1 MLTHRNKTEEY
12 AMASTSAQSINQK
25 DDGTSTLA
33 TTDQVALLT
42 QKDDLQSELECSEH
56 SPIGLLS
63 EYCQHDHIIRFDLQP
78 LLMSWSGLDIVV
90 SKPEADGTMKKN
102 VSRKDQQPFY
112 ISGKKLISATL
123 SDSDHKQIYSLHSK
137 WTSFHTHY
145 YAKDN
150 QDKKVLTLRGEKICR
165 FNLTATFQNT
175 AVGEYGEEK
184 TLHLKTGMCAKISE
198 LRDETGRLLALI
210 ERPSNAKM
218 FWPNEPF
225 RVSIAPKVD
234 TSMVMAI
241 CLGMHTQLL
250 TFKVGTYYLPSS
262 AGAAANAVSS

>member
-90 SKPEADGTMKKN
+90 SK
-102 VSRKDQQPFY
+102 
-112 ISGKKLISATL
+112 
-123 SDSDHKQIYSLHSK
+123 QIGRAS
-137 WTSFHTHY
+137 
-145 YAKDN
+145 
-150 QDKKVLTLRGEKICR
+150 CR
-165 FNLTATFQNT
+165 
-175 AVGEYGEEK
+175 
-184 TLHLKTGMCAKISE
+184 
-198 LRDETGRLLALI
+198 
-210 ERPSNAKM
+210 ER
-218 FWPNEPF
+218 
-225 RVSIAPKVD
+225 V
-234 TSMVMAI
+234 
-241 CLGMHTQLL
+241 CLY
-250 TFKVGTYYLPSS
+250 V
-262 AGAAANAVSS
+262 